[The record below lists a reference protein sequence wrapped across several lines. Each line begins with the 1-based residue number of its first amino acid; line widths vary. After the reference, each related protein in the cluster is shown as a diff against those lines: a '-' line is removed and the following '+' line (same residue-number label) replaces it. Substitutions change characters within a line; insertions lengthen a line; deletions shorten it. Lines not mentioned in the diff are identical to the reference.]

1 MPQSKIYTAFE
12 QKLVSSKKE
21 QLRIVAENLLI
32 GFLFVPSVMPTENYM
47 GMLIPAKKFNGAMAL
62 TSHRIIIS
70 WEETSQCTRMLHA
83 RSINNISERP
93 LRSDKPN
100 WQYQSIVMLSGG
112 LVLVAQ
118 TQLPNVEQANQLSA
132 LLNEAIVC
140 FGSLNDDTGSIAAI
154 IAYEEEK
161 RRSSSSQDNDSNKKK
176 DD

>member
-1 MPQSKIYTAFE
+1 MPPSEIYTAFE
-12 QKLVSSKKE
+12 QKLVSARKE
-21 QLRIVAENLLI
+21 QLKIVAENLLI

-47 GMLIPAKKFNGAMAL
+47 GILMPTKKFNGAIAL

-70 WEETSQCTRMLHA
+70 WEETRQCVRTLHA

-100 WQYQSIVMLSGG
+100 WQYQSIIMLSGG
-112 LVLVAQ
+112 LVLIAQ
-118 TQLPNVEQANQLSA
+118 TQLPNIEQANRLSA

-140 FGSLNDDTGSIAAI
+140 FGAPQDDTGSIAAI

-161 RRSSSSQDNDSNKKK
+161 KKSSNNQDNDSDKKK